1 MSHDLSATRHAMVTG
16 AAGAIGGALAR
27 ALAVRA
33 SSARLTLIDKDTRG
47 VEALARELGPRAV
60 PLTWD
65 LADTDA
71 LPDAYGDASRD
82 EPVDVLLNC
91 AGIME
96 LRSFA
101 GTPWSLGSRL
111 LAIDFTSPM
120 RLMSLA
126 VPAMRARRAGLVVNL
141 ASLAGVLP
149 LRGATFY
156 GAAKAGLAAASEI
169 ARIELAPEGVHV
181 LTVYPGPV
189 ASGLERHARAQ
200 VRSTFLARWIP
211 VGDAAVLADR
221 IVRAAESGAPR
232 VVYPPFYVAAARAL
246 GVARAVTERLSPE
259 PLQ

>member
-1 MSHDLSATRHAMVTG
+1 MLTG

-27 ALAVRA
+27 AVAVRA
-33 SSARLTLIDKDTRG
+33 PSARLTLIDKDTRG

-65 LADTDA
+65 LADPEALPSAYADACRDQPVDA
-71 LPDAYGDASRD
+71 LF
-82 EPVDVLLNC
+82 NC

-96 LRSFA
+96 LRTFA
-101 GTPWSLGSRL
+101 ATPWSLGSRL
-111 LAIDFTSPM
+111 LAVDFTSPM

-126 VPAMRARRAGLVVNL
+126 VPEMCTRGTGLVVNL
-141 ASLAGVLP
+141 TSLAGVVP

-156 GAAKAGLAAASEI
+156 GAAKAGLAMASEI
-169 ARIELAPEGVHV
+169 ARIELAPRGVHV

-200 VRSTFLARWIP
+200 VRRSFAARWIP
-211 VGDAAVLADR
+211 VGDAVALADR
-221 IVRAAESGAPR
+221 IVRAAEAGAAR
-232 VVYPPFYVAAARAL
+232 VVYPPFYVAAARAI